1 MPKNI
6 NGEKIFKIFNWRFK
20 SEEDA
25 INFEAFRLILL
36 TKFSSVELKLMNWIK
51 SYVETHPLDF
61 TACMEPTA
69 VIKLELDGLKTT
81 RATLKKYRELGV
93 LVDES
98 DNPFWFTDGH
108 NIAYNYDLLKEFVKM
123 RKSAGVKKIIQ

>member
-25 INFEAFRLILL
+25 NSFEVFRMILL
-36 TKFSSVELKLMNWIK
+36 TKFSSVELKLMNWIN

-61 TACMEPTA
+61 TVCMEPAA

-81 RATLKKYRELGV
+81 RPTLKKYRELGV
-93 LVDES
+93 LIDECG
-98 DNPFWFTDGH
+98 NPFWFTDGH
-108 NIAYNYDLLKEFVKM
+108 NIAYNYDLLKEFVKK
-123 RKSAGVKKIIQ
+123 RKSLGVTKIIQ